1 MTILIIIQIL
11 VIGFLGIWLVN
22 TKKEKIIREIE
33 ERATIL
39 PNPAKE
45 PDFKEVDPDYKL
57 LKDVIESIKMENWK
71 VSKFE
76 IGYSGKTYDIELI
89 NGTGTLVAKCR
100 LDNYSKVEVG
110 KFSIHKMFVNKDFHS
125 HVITYKN
132 GDDKKLEFLILNLMW
147 VYVLDHHQNVYDK
160 EIKYHLSCKLAIE
173 GELKTLKRDK
183 TLENLLES

>member
-1 MTILIIIQIL
+1 
-11 VIGFLGIWLVN
+11 
-22 TKKEKIIREIE
+22 
-33 ERATIL
+33 
-39 PNPAKE
+39 
-45 PDFKEVDPDYKL
+45 
-57 LKDVIESIKMENWK
+57 MENWK

-76 IGYSGKTYDIELI
+76 IWGSGKVYDIELI
-89 NGTGTLVAKCR
+89 NGPGTLVAKCR
-100 LDNYSKVEVG
+100 LDNYSKVVVG
-110 KFSIHKMFVNKDFHS
+110 WFSIYKMFVNKDFHS

-160 EIKYHLSCKLAIE
+160 GIKYHLSCKLAIE